1 MLENV
6 RPVDGIVVGAFTL
19 DWATV
24 RLRQKEKTMG
34 KLSLCAAMLAGTAV
48 AGTAA
53 LLAGAAA
60 AGGAAALCCCML
72 MRRKPD
78 SSAGPSLSAQ

>member
-1 MLENV
+1 VASEK
-6 RPVDGIVVGAFTL
+6 G
-19 DWATV
+19 
-24 RLRQKEKTMG
+24 KTMG

-53 LLAGAAA
+53 LLAGAVA

-72 MRRKPD
+72 LRRKPD
-78 SSAGPSLSAQ
+78 SGSAHR